1 MPQLRNRHALT
12 VLLVVTKMAL
22 HVLSVLQTRTNLEQP
37 LQRHVLLV
45 RLARQRMVRLL
56 NRLASTA
63 SLVTTRQVLTIVLCV
78 PSTPSNQERI
88 KSHLVPLVLRS
99 RQRTHKPLNRLA
111 STVLAATTR

>member
-22 HVLSVLQTRTNLEQP
+22 HVLSVLQIRTNLEQP

-78 PSTPSNQERI
+78 PSTPSNLELRLQR
-88 KSHLVPLVLRS
+88 HALLVLLV
-99 RQRTHKPLNRLA
+99 RQRTH
-111 STVLAATTR
+111 